1 MDGIDVFIL
10 GVSTGVLLYAAV
22 SLVKLVGAR
31 KDVERYWHD
40 LETIGENGPPAKLK
54 KVSAEYNEA
63 AEWYNDRLKHVP
75 SNLMALAFGYKPAPL
90 IEATSTDANDRV

>member
-10 GVSTGVLLYAAV
+10 GVSTGVLLYAAT

-31 KDVERYWHD
+31 KDVESYWRD
-40 LETIGENGPPAKLK
+40 LEAIGENGPPAKLK
-54 KVSAEYNEA
+54 RASAEYNEA

-75 SNLMALAFGYKPAPL
+75 SNLMARAFGYKPAPL
-90 IEATSTDANDRV
+90 IEDTSTAEKDAV